1 MTEHDTLLR
10 FIFKQTPM
18 KGACVKLTT
27 AWKSMRQYQKWPV
40 CITRL
45 MGEMTAGSILL
56 ASSLKFEGS
65 LIMQV
70 QGDGPVRLAIVEV
83 RNGLLVRATVKMN
96 TNEELSDSMD
106 MKALLNAHGRGR
118 CAIML
123 DPKDRREGEP
133 LYQGV
138 VPLTGENIA
147 QALMGYMEQS
157 EQIHTKLWLAADE
170 NAVGGLMLQQMPDF
184 GGKDENIKDD
194 EESVNR
200 IETLAATIT
209 DEELLGL
216 SCQEVTHRLFW
227 EEAPEYFEATEPK
240 FACTCSREKVAA
252 MIKNLGEVEALQII
266 KDEGK
271 LEVTCDFCG
280 RNYVRKRNKYRV
292 FWICSGMSNQSG
304 SGCKQYLSLR
314 EDTLYELTSRA
325 LEIPQEQLTKEVLNE
340 KLEKIIVH
348 SNKDVDFLFKNGD
361 VKTLHFEFKSRKY
374 SWTPEMK
381 EQARRKELERLYGKS
396 SN

>member
-10 FIFKQTPM
+10 FIFKHTPM

-40 CITRL
+40 CVTRL

-170 NAVGGLMLQQMPDF
+170 NAVGGLMLQQMPDV

-194 EESVNR
+194 EDSVNR

-216 SCQEVTHRLFW
+216 SCQAVTHRLFW

-280 RNYVRKRNKYRV
+280 RTEIFHAEDIVRL
-292 FWICSGMSNQSG
+292 FDDG
-304 SGCKQYLSLR
+304 S
-314 EDTLYELTSRA
+314 A
-325 LEIPQEQLTKEVLNE
+325 V
-340 KLEKIIVH
+340 
-348 SNKDVDFLFKNGD
+348 KN
-361 VKTLHFEFKSRKY
+361 
-374 SWTPEMK
+374 
-381 EQARRKELERLYGKS
+381 
-396 SN
+396 N

>member
-40 CITRL
+40 CVTRL

-96 TNEELSDSMD
+96 TNEELSDSID

-194 EESVNR
+194 EEEQDIVS
-200 IETLAATIT
+200 
-209 DEELLGL
+209 
-216 SCQEVTHRLFW
+216 
-227 EEAPEYFEATEPK
+227 
-240 FACTCSREKVAA
+240 
-252 MIKNLGEVEALQII
+252 
-266 KDEGK
+266 
-271 LEVTCDFCG
+271 
-280 RNYVRKRNKYRV
+280 
-292 FWICSGMSNQSG
+292 
-304 SGCKQYLSLR
+304 
-314 EDTLYELTSRA
+314 EDTAAADSTDDGDDPFDT
-325 LEIPQEQLTKEVLNE
+325 IF
-340 KLEKIIVH
+340 KIFN
-348 SNKDVDFLFKNGD
+348 SK
-361 VKTLHFEFKSRKY
+361 
-374 SWTPEMK
+374 
-381 EQARRKELERLYGKS
+381 
-396 SN
+396 